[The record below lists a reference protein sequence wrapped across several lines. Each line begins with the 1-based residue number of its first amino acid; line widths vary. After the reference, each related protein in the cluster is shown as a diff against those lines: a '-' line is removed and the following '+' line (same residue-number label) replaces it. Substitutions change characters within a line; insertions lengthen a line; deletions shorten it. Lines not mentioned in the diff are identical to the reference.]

1 MNHLTKYVTLAG
13 LVVDVLDVVVSVQQ
27 TGDGV
32 AVAVAGGERV
42 REDCRHLLLLTRI

>member
-1 MNHLTKYVTLAG
+1 MTKYVTFAG

-32 AVAVAGGERV
+32 AVAVAGGERLS
-42 REDCRHLLLLTRI
+42 EDCRHRSLLTRI